1 MSSDAQLGP
10 LTELAEQF
18 EAASLAYVEAFGLR
32 RDPDW
37 FILKLQEEV
46 GELTQAWTRLT
57 GRGRRGERSGQELRD
72 QLADEVADVLG
83 HILLLAR
90 YCSIDLPPAVQRKW
104 RFDMSESLGDS
115 TN

>member
-1 MSSDAQLGP
+1 MSSDSQLGP
-10 LTELAEQF
+10 LAELADRF
-18 EAASLAYVEAFGLR
+18 EAASQAYVEAFGIR

-57 GRGRRGERSGQELRD
+57 GRGRRGDRSDQELLD

-83 HILLLAR
+83 HVLLLAR
-90 YCSIDLPPAVQRKW
+90 NCSIDLPPAVQRKW
-104 RFDMSESLGDS
+104 RFDMSEHIDVS
-115 TN
+115 TY